1 MKNLL
6 AVALLYSLSL
16 SLAAGQKVSAKSSVE
31 VEIKKLDPKAYRE
44 NLFKLLGDQNPLEVL
59 ARTASTFK
67 P

>member
-1 MKNLL
+1 MKNWL